1 MIVHAVIALIGSALQ
16 AGANVVQNKRK
27 SKRLRDCL
35 EAIVPPL
42 QTIEASESKIPVAH
56 KATLEKLK
64 DIVNDAKALL
74 EKQCKKKYVSQYLTS
89 SSVKQQFADIIE
101 GIQTHMQA
109 LNLSVATL
117 HRVDSNARDAD
128 DAADVEEMQAE
139 IRKMMQGNQDELRSQ
154 LAELDAGQQG
164 RAQEMLE
171 KLTEGQQQLR
181 REISDDLK
189 KIISDIAPARHADS
203 GALPKVD
210 MALDLKSAGG
220 GEDDVLGAGGFGEVT
235 KMRWVPG
242 GSIDVAVK
250 RILQRKPSRKALEEL
265 RREAEAMHAMRHPNV
280 IQLYGASLT
289 PPHVCLVL
297 EFAPHGSLMD
307 LLEQEGAPSGRTK
320 WRERLIL
327 ASDIVKGLTYL
338 HYRGMLH
345 LDIKSGN
352 VLLFDGKSRHVAK
365 LSDFGLAY
373 IKNETS
379 AGSTVAT
386 RTGAGT
392 INWKAPELFRKTGK
406 ATKRSDIYSCSC
418 VMFELASGTIPWD
431 GEGPGEIAGMVSVGE
446 RPDKPEGCIDAFWDL
461 IEAGWQA
468 TPEDRISLADSLEQ
482 LEALIKEH
490 GGTDAELTSPPAP
503 KKDPEPEPE
512 PNPDTEPEPEEELDP
527 ISEIE
532 PSFCTE
538 CGAELE
544 DGDDF
549 CGNCGTKKAFCT
561 ECGAEM
567 EGGDDFCGQ
576 CGTKKGG
583 PVAPGEI
590 VVEVPQVVAP
600 IVTPPVPQTYTP
612 YSNTGATVQAKP
624 EPMYSDDHEAGN
636 IFRNF
641 AVLHV
646 IFEFVNLII
655 ACTFASED
663 VDLYSYNL
671 VKIWAGLAAFGA
683 TLIMITSGIIAIRP
697 KVFYPDNRKHMI
709 IKGAVLNAVLTLLA
723 FIFSC
728 GFLTMIADWRET
740 CEYWENS
747 PYGYYRSTL
756 AGLKEGCDAARLD
769 AAVGITAFCLV
780 LRILITG
787 TVVRCSLCLPVSY
800 YKPRDGDRDG
810 HSNDRDR
817 ENIDLC
823 GCCVV
828 K

>member
-1 MIVHAVIALIGSALQ
+1 MIAHAVIALIGTALQ
-16 AGANVVQNKRK
+16 AGANVVQNRRK

-42 QTIEASESKIPVAH
+42 RTIEASESKIPVAH
-56 KATLEKLK
+56 KETLEKLK
-64 DIVNDAKALL
+64 EVVNDAKALL
-74 EKQCKKKYVSQYLTS
+74 EKQCKKKSYVSQYMTS
-89 SSVKQQFADIIE
+89 SSVKQHFADIIE
-101 GIQTHMQA
+101 RIQTHMQA
-109 LNLSVATL
+109 LNLSVVTL

-139 IRKMMQGNQDELRSQ
+139 IRKMLQGNQDELRSQ
-154 LAELDAGQQG
+154 LAELDAEQQG

-189 KIISDIAPARHADS
+189 KIISDNAPARHADS

-210 MALDLKSAGG
+210 MAIDLKSAGG
-220 GEDDVLGAGGFGEVT
+220 DEDDVLGAGGFGEVT

-297 EFAPHGSLMD
+297 EFAPHGSLID
-307 LLEQEGAPSGRTK
+307 LLEKEGAPSGK
-320 WRERLIL
+320 ASWRERLIL

-392 INWKAPELFRKTGK
+392 INWKAPELFRKMGK

-468 TPEDRISLADSLEQ
+468 TPEDRVSLADSLDQ

-490 GGTDAELTSPPAP
+490 GGTDAELTSLPAP
-503 KKDPEPEPE
+503 KTDPKPEPEPI
-512 PNPDTEPEPEEELDP
+512 PDMEPEPEEELDP

-532 PSFCTE
+532 PS
-538 CGAELE
+538 
-544 DGDDF
+544 
-549 CGNCGTKKAFCT
+549 FCT

-583 PVAPGEI
+583 PVEQGEI

-600 IVTPPVPQTYTP
+600 IITPPVPQMYTP
-612 YSNTGATVQAKP
+612 YSNAGAIVQAKA
-624 EPMYSDDHEAGN
+624 EPMYSDDYFLGYG
-636 IFRNF
+636 FQGF
-641 AVLHV
+641 AILHV
-646 IFEFVNLII
+646 IFEFVNLIL
-655 ACTFASED
+655 ACTLSQGD
-663 VDLYSYNL
+663 WYL
-671 VKIWAGLAAFGA
+671 VKTWAVMAAFGA
-683 TLIMITSGIIAIRP
+683 TFMMITSGIIAIRP
-697 KVFYPDNRKHMI
+697 EVFYPDKRKHMNNQ
-709 IKGAVLNAVLTLLA
+709 GAVLNIILTFLA

-728 GFLTMIADWRET
+728 GFLTVIDEWRAT
-740 CEYWENS
+740 CEYRKKGFYPHSSDES
-747 PYGYYRSTL
+747 
-756 AGLKEGCDAARLD
+756 CDAANID
-769 AAVGITAFCLV
+769 AAVGIAAFCLI
-780 LRILITG
+780 LRILITL
-787 TVVRCSLCLPVSY
+787 TVVRCSFFLPVSY

-810 HSNDRDR
+810 RSIDRDR
-817 ENIDLC
+817 DVIDLC
-823 GCCVV
+823 GCLTV

>member
-1 MIVHAVIALIGSALQ
+1 MIAHAVIALIGTAIQ
-16 AGANVVQNKRK
+16 AGANVVQNRRK

-42 QTIEASESKIPVAH
+42 RTIEASESKIPVAH
-56 KATLEKLK
+56 KETLEKLK
-64 DIVNDAKALL
+64 EVVNDAKALL
-74 EKQCKKKYVSQYLTS
+74 EKQCKKKSYVSQYMTS
-89 SSVKQQFADIIE
+89 SSVKQHFADIIE
-101 GIQTHMQA
+101 RIQTHMQA

-139 IRKMMQGNQDELRSQ
+139 IRKMLQGNQDELRSQ
-154 LAELDAGQQG
+154 LAELDAEQQG

-189 KIISDIAPARHADS
+189 KIISDNAPARHADS

-210 MALDLKSAGG
+210 MAIDLKSAGG
-220 GEDDVLGAGGFGEVT
+220 DEDDVLGAGGFGEVT

-297 EFAPHGSLMD
+297 EFAPHGSLID
-307 LLEQEGAPSGRTK
+307 LLEKEGAPSGK
-320 WRERLIL
+320 ASWRERLIL

-468 TPEDRISLADSLEQ
+468 TPEDRVSLVDSLDQ

-490 GGTDAELTSPPAP
+490 GGTDAELTSLPAP
-503 KKDPEPEPE
+503 KTDPKPEPEPI
-512 PNPDTEPEPEEELDP
+512 PDTEPEPEEELDP

-538 CGAELE
+538 CGAE
-544 DGDDF
+544 
-549 CGNCGTKKAFCT
+549 
-561 ECGAEM
+561 M

-583 PVAPGEI
+583 PVEQGEI

-600 IVTPPVPQTYTP
+600 IITPPVPQMYTP
-612 YSNTGATVQAKP
+612 YSNAGAIVQAKA
-624 EPMYSDDHEAGN
+624 EPMYSDDHDAGN
-636 IFRNF
+636 LFRSF
-641 AVLHV
+641 AVLHMV
-646 IFEFVNLII
+646 FEFINLIL
-655 ACTFASED
+655 ACYFATHEFAEE
-663 VDLYSYNL
+663 LGKPYRT
-671 VKIWAGLAAFGA
+671 WAGLAAFGA
-683 TLIMITSGIIAIRP
+683 TLMMITSGIIATRHP
-697 KVFYPDNRKHMI
+697 AFYPDNRMHMSSI
-709 IKGAVLNAVLTLLA
+709 GAGSVALLTLLA
-723 FIFSC
+723 FIFGVGFMVAIDAWRVEWC
-728 GFLTMIADWRET
+728 GYWETPGNNIDRPKGVT
-740 CEYWENS
+740 CED
-747 PYGYYRSTL
+747 
-756 AGLKEGCDAARLD
+756 GLLD
-769 AAVGITAFCLV
+769 AGVGIAAFCTV

-787 TVVRCSLCLPVSY
+787 TLVRCSFCLPVSY

-810 HSNDRDR
+810 RSIDRDR
-817 ENIDLC
+817 DVIDLC
-823 GCCVV
+823 GCLTV

>member
-74 EKQCKKKYVSQYLTS
+74 EKQCKRKYVSQYLTS
-89 SSVKQQFADIIE
+89 SSVKQHFADIIE

-139 IRKMMQGNQDELRSQ
+139 IRKLMQGNQDELRSQ

-164 RAQEMLE
+164 RAQEMLQ

-181 REISDDLK
+181 REIADDLK

-203 GALPKVD
+203 GALPTVD

-297 EFAPHGSLMD
+297 EFAPRGSLMD

-352 VLLFDGKSRHVAK
+352 VLLFNGKSRHVAK

-468 TPEDRISLADSLEQ
+468 TPEDRIALADSLEQ

-549 CGNCGTKKAFCT
+549 CGHCGTKKAFCT

-600 IVTPPVPQTYTP
+600 IVTPPVPQMHTP
-612 YSNTGATVQAKP
+612 YSNTGAYSNPVQAKA
-624 EPMYSDDHEAGN
+624 EPMYSDDHKAGN
-636 IFRNF
+636 IFRIF

-655 ACTFASED
+655 ACTFASDEG
-663 VDLYSYNL
+663 LESSEYGYEHYNFL
-671 VKIWAGLAAFGA
+671 IIWAGMAASGA
-683 TLIMITSGIIAIRP
+683 ALMMITSVIIAARP
-697 KVFYPDNRKHMI
+697 EVFYPDNRKHMI
-709 IKGAVLNAVLTLLA
+709 IQGAVLNAVSTLFA
-723 FIFSC
+723 SIFSL
-728 GFLTMIADWRET
+728 GFWCLVLGWKGRHF
-740 CEYWENS
+740 CEDLENVRNI
-747 PYGYYRSTL
+747 YARQRY
-756 AGLKEGCDAARLD
+756 AGMEERCDAARLD
-769 AAVGITAFCLV
+769 AALGITFFCLV

-800 YKPRDGDRDG
+800 YKPRDVDCIG
-810 HSNDRDR
+810 S
-817 ENIDLC
+817 I
-823 GCCVV
+823 VV
-828 K
+828 AS